1 MSIVGLNNRGFTLIE
16 VVVTII
22 IAAIM
27 GGIVLSFV
35 RSANLYSVNSM
46 NALRGNFQVVQVME
60 RINAEYRR
68 QIETHNFDFD
78 SFLENVEKN
87 STQQVQVD
95 ATNISIVS
103 NKESDDNSNRIM
115 KVKVISKDTGAS
127 VVNLFTS

>member
-1 MSIVGLNNRGFTLIE
+1 MSIKGFNNRGFTLIE
-16 VVVTII
+16 VVASII

-46 NALRGNFQVVQVME
+46 NALRGNLQIVQVME
-60 RINAEYRR
+60 RINSEYRR
-68 QIETHNFDFD
+68 QIESNDFDFD
-78 SFLENVEKN
+78 SFLENVEDN

-95 ATNISIVS
+95 AKNISIVS
-103 NKESDDNSNRIM
+103 NTESDGDSDRIM

>member
-1 MSIVGLNNRGFTLIE
+1 MSIVGFNNRGFTLIE

-46 NALRGNFQVVQVME
+46 NALRGNLQIVRVME
-60 RINAEYRR
+60 RINSEYRR
-68 QIETHNFDFD
+68 QIESNDFDFD
-78 SFLENVEKN
+78 SFLENVEDN

-95 ATNISIVS
+95 AKNISIVS
-103 NKESDDNSNRIM
+103 NTESDGDSDRIM